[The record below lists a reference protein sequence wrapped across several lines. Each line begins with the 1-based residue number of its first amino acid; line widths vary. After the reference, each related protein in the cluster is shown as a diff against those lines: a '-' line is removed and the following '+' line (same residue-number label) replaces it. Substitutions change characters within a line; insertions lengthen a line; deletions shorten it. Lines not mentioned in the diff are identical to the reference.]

1 MPKIEEKNSKDEEK
15 GEQQEV
21 EGNVELNDKD
31 LVMVVEA
38 VLKNLF
44 ININKDNKQ
53 DLYVK
58 EVDKY
63 LLKNEKEKKLRR
75 ASLVLNNLRDKDKQK
90 VSGILTYIID
100 NNDELSKEIKK
111 LNKNIGVMD
120 IENDNGMGN
129 AIIEEFNNDD
139 DEAELKDDKLA
150 ELTEQ
155 LMTDLM
161 KDFSPE
167 ENAEK
172 TDKLNKG
179 ANTIVNLNK
188 KDQEKI
194 LDTLENLAKGEKQK
208 QIIEKLNKLVEYLNY
223 MRFYLYSV
231 NQNHLNNNKKKNK
244 EINEAQFKNIRNS
257 VISSIFKEEDE
268 ENFCDFSMINDE
280 QNIDKA
286 ALRLSTLDTKN
297 QNIILSEI
305 NEKVKNKNDVNIIK
319 SVDKLTATLKK
330 LQITNIFSTLFNKKV
345 KTQQK
350 KLGDNEIKV
359 IAENINGVLEKDSQ
373 PTYFT
378 EKLLANK
385 HKEEKINQLAQ
396 SIYHFDEESKR
407 KTLSYLTQKLK
418 INSRDTINKFRGSL
432 MNKKKADDSINI
444 FASQFYIKSLGRTPL
459 NEDELSLLIES
470 FGKDLFDDSIKD
482 EEIKEDKLNLLA
494 NVIKELDDENQQ
506 KVLERLENMPKAKEN
521 PALFEAF
528 RYRIVKLN
536 LLKDELN
543 DEKNDMNLLDENQ
556 SIMLDLSTF
565 RQPKKGDEII
575 ENNEGDT
582 DETVTVE
589 ITLDDIGQDEIKE
602 ICQVFN
608 VDYEIDKKKKEEKA
622 KREKSSNKEIKKCAK
637 KIIDINKSMNL
648 LASSLVRLDNKTQK
662 KITDSLG
669 VNVQNE
675 NEKQQLKLLM
685 NRIYELN
692 SFKKYGKEIKQRKK
706 EQNKNLEDEIKNIE
720 KLNNFSHKNLEKET
734 LDNLTKGIIEELYS
748 EPKIDFDKKEEI

>member
-1 MPKIEEKNSKDEEK
+1 M
-15 GEQQEV
+15 
-21 EGNVELNDKD
+21 
-31 LVMVVEA
+31 
-38 VLKNLF
+38 
-44 ININKDNKQ
+44 
-53 DLYVK
+53 K

-75 ASLVLNNLRDKDKQK
+75 ASLVLNNLKHEDKQR
-90 VSGILTYIID
+90 VSGILTYIVD
-100 NNDELSKEIKK
+100 NNDELAKEIKK
-111 LNKNIGVMD
+111 LNKNIGVTD
-120 IENDNGMGN
+120 IGNDNGMGN
-129 AIIEEFNNDD
+129 TIIEEFNNDD

-161 KDFSPE
+161 KDFTSE

-194 LDTLENLAKGEKQK
+194 LDTLENLAKDEKQK

-231 NQNHLNNNKKKNK
+231 NQNHLNKNKKQNK
-244 EINEAQFKNIRNS
+244 EINETQFKNIRNS

-268 ENFCDFSMINDE
+268 ENFTDFSMINDE
-280 QNIDKA
+280 QNISKA

-297 QNIILSEI
+297 QNKILSEI
-305 NEKVKNKNDVNIIK
+305 NEKVKSNNDINIIK

-330 LQITNIFSTLFNKKV
+330 FQISNIFSYLFNKK
-345 KTQQK
+345 KPK
-350 KLGDNEIKV
+350 KLGDSEIKE

-373 PTYFT
+373 PTNFT
-378 EKLLANK
+378 EKLLVNK
-385 HKEEKINQLAQ
+385 HKEQKINQLAK
-396 SIYHFDEESKR
+396 SIFHVDEESKR
-407 KTLSYLTQKLK
+407 KTLSYLSQKLK
-418 INSRDTINKFRGSL
+418 INSQETINKFRDSI

-482 EEIKEDKLNLLA
+482 DELKEDKLNLLA

-506 KVLERLENMPKAKEN
+506 KVLERLENMPKGKEN
-521 PALFEAF
+521 PTLIEDF

-543 DEKNDMNLLDENQ
+543 DEKNDKNLLDENQ

-575 ENNEGDT
+575 ENNEGDV

-608 VDYEIDKKKKEEKA
+608 VDYEIDKK
-622 KREKSSNKEIKKCAK
+622 R
-637 KIIDINKSMNL
+637 
-648 LASSLVRLDNKTQK
+648 
-662 KITDSLG
+662 
-669 VNVQNE
+669 
-675 NEKQQLKLLM
+675 
-685 NRIYELN
+685 
-692 SFKKYGKEIKQRKK
+692 RKK
-706 EQNKNLEDEIKNIE
+706 
-720 KLNNFSHKNLEKET
+720 
-734 LDNLTKGIIEELYS
+734 
-748 EPKIDFDKKEEI
+748 KKKVKKKK